1 MLLERLNLGNAD
13 SRANPAIINHRG
25 EMLTYSDLYSSAISA
40 RSFFETSGITSATRV
55 ATILPNGTL
64 NAIAV
69 LSAMDTAICCPLSPT
84 LNSYEYNDQLQALAA
99 DVIICTDDY
108 VSRLLPVCQ
117 SLHISLYT
125 VEFRP
130 NTFQLTFSAANKVRT
145 EVPSASGGPNDY
157 CLILLTSG
165 STGYPKRVGLS
176 LDNILH
182 SALEV
187 ASTLDLAPADVCLS
201 MWEQYH
207 IGGIVDL
214 LLAPLISRSAIRMT
228 PGYSSQIF
236 QAVSSTQSFSWLQCV
251 PTTLL
256 DMINTIRSNDI
267 SLPSELRLIRSVAS
281 HLSPQLHDVAE
292 QVFGV
297 PIIQTYGMTE
307 ASPLITS
314 NLLDPKSRR
323 KGSVGVRL
331 STEVVILGED
341 DQILSSGSTGE
352 VSIRGKN
359 VISSYD
365 DPTGETSACFTDG
378 WFRTGDLGYFDSDG
392 FLWLVGRQKQQV
404 NRGGEKISLRQIE
417 DCTLEL
423 AYVLDVHAL
432 AMPHPTLGQV
442 PGLLVCLDPHHRTQ
456 SFKAGLESHL
466 NKRLSK
472 YKRPAKIWYL
482 DAIPRSSTGK
492 IKHQDVRLILESLAT
507 ADHASLNN
515 SKPRSRSSLQDK
527 IASIW
532 SEELNTEDFSYDED
546 FVNLGGDSLSA
557 VRVISK
563 AEEQFFVRYPEAC
576 WEGMNTVTRMAEI
589 TEALI
594 RESLA
599 ANNRGDNSVSP
610 SGDKHYART
619 PLADPKS
626 DLELAISTGYLGDV
640 FVDELCSDELTEY
653 ILDPSL
659 SPATAQAA
667 LERKRNL
674 WTPSELLQF
683 HDDFSSFTSL
693 QSRPSSG
700 FIERYLVSITQA
712 YQGKSSAL
720 AWTPTCIQ
728 DGVRLYTRPQSS
740 GKSLIIGFG
749 GFFSRMMMPMDGWLQ
764 ALSHLDYD
772 FLFLWDKTRRFY
784 NKGIL
789 GYAEDPRD
797 LSIRL
802 QDTAASLGY
811 TNIVG
816 IGVSMGGFPCAA
828 IASAQSWDRAIIFSP
843 DRQSKHLPYHSL
855 FLHENRVSMAV
866 LAGSLHAYDVD
877 SARQLAR
884 ECGASLHLIR
894 DCKDHNTIWYLKRK
908 GLLASALSR
917 MINAPTL

>member
-1 MLLERLNLGNAD
+1 M
-13 SRANPAIINHRG
+13 
-25 EMLTYSDLYSSAISA
+25 
-40 RSFFETSGITSATRV
+40 
-55 ATILPNGTL
+55 
-64 NAIAV
+64 
-69 LSAMDTAICCPLSPT
+69 
-84 LNSYEYNDQLQALAA
+84 
-99 DVIICTDDY
+99 
-108 VSRLLPVCQ
+108 
-117 SLHISLYT
+117 
-125 VEFRP
+125 
-130 NTFQLTFSAANKVRT
+130 
-145 EVPSASGGPNDY
+145 
-157 CLILLTSG
+157 TSG

-182 SALEV
+182 SASEV
-187 ASTLDLAPADVCLS
+187 ASTLNLAPADVCLS

-228 PGYSSQIF
+228 PGYSSQTF
-236 QAVSSTQSFSWLQCV
+236 ESVASTQSFSWLQCV

-256 DMINTIRSNDI
+256 DMTNTVRSNDV
-267 SLPSELRLIRSVAS
+267 SLPRELRAIRSVAS

-292 QVFGV
+292 EVFGV

-314 NLLDPKSRR
+314 NLLDPKFRR

-331 STEVVILGED
+331 STEVIILGEGG
-341 DQILSSGSTGE
+341 QILSAGSTGE
-352 VSIRGKN
+352 VSIRGRN

-365 DPTGETSACFTDG
+365 DPTGETSACFTNG

-442 PGLLVCLDPHHRTQ
+442 PGLLVCLDPHHSDQ
-456 SFKAGLESHL
+456 SLKAELESHL
-466 NKRLSK
+466 NQRLSK
-472 YKRPAKIWYL
+472 FKRPAKIWYL
-482 DAIPRSSTGK
+482 EAIPRSSTGK
-492 IKHQDVRLILESLAT
+492 IKHQDVRLILDSLAPT
-507 ADHASLNN
+507 DHPSPNN
-515 SKPRSRSSLQDK
+515 SKPQSRSSLQDK

-532 SEELNTEDFSYDED
+532 SEELNTEGFSYDED

-563 AEEQFFVRYPEAC
+563 SEEQFFIRYPETC
-576 WEGMNTVTRMAEI
+576 WESMNTVTRMAEI
-589 TEALI
+589 TERLI

-599 ANNRGDNSVSP
+599 ANNRGNNSVSP
-610 SGDKHYART
+610 SGGQHYARN
-619 PLADPKS
+619 PMVDSKS

-640 FVDELCSDELTEY
+640 LVDDLSSDELTEY

-683 HDDFSSFTSL
+683 HDDFLSLASL

-700 FIERYLVSITQA
+700 FIDRYLVSITQA
-712 YQGKSSAL
+712 YQGNLSAL
-720 AWTPTCIQ
+720 AWTPTFIQ
-728 DGVRLYTRPQSS
+728 DGVRLYTRPQST

-764 ALSHLDYD
+764 ALSQLDYD

-789 GYAEDPRD
+789 GYAEEPHA
-797 LSIRL
+797 LSLRL
-802 QDTAASLGY
+802 RETIVSLGY
-811 TNIVG
+811 SDLVG

-828 IASAQSWDRAIIFSP
+828 IASAQSWNRAIIFSP
-843 DRQSKHLPYHSL
+843 DRKSKHVAYHSL
-855 FLHENRVSMAV
+855 FRHENSVPMTV

-884 ECGASLHLIR
+884 ECGATLRLIR

-908 GLLASALSR
+908 GLLVPELSR